1 MCLCNITC
9 TVYVIFS
16 LFSFN
21 LNVLSLSVLSP
32 SPFPLPPPL
41 ASSPP
46 SSPPPSPPPPQDYY
60 RSGHMLVRMLEAIG
74 RLVLAGRDMAHLS
87 GFTAHIHQ
95 LTTVLR
101 DLHKG
106 RYVRTMVNTRN
117 TGANG
122 TTTSGESLVTGNGT
136 GEYKSLIMHPCVHVC
151 KLINYACM
159 HACVHVFELINYVC
173 MCVFIFALNC
183 FYNVEIKRF
192 GHFFPDAV
200 EGPPLLPG
208 SGEIIEVDN

>member
-1 MCLCNITC
+1 MYVNIGLFYFYVFMCLCNITC

-32 SPFPLPPPL
+32 SLSPLPLPPPL
-41 ASSPP
+41 APSPP
-46 SSPPPSPPPPQDYY
+46 SSPPPQDYY
-60 RSGHMLVRMLEAIG
+60 RSGHMLVHMLEAIG
-74 RLVLAGRDMAHLS
+74 RLVLTGRDMARLS
-87 GFTAHIHQ
+87 GFTARIHQ

-106 RYVRTMVNTRN
+106 RYVRAMVNTSN
-117 TGANG
+117 TGAND

-136 GEYKSLIMHPCVHVC
+136 GECNSLIMHPCVHVC

-173 MCVFIFALNC
+173 MCVFMCALNC
-183 FYNVEIKRF
+183 FYDVKIKRF
-192 GHFFPDAV
+192 GHFSQMQLKV
-200 EGPPLLPG
+200 LH
-208 SGEIIEVDN
+208 